1 MNSLV
6 GLKMWIVVII
16 DLLVIILDVLEM
28 FWIKLNVD
36 LEKVVGLGWIEICIV
51 ELLKLWN
58 IEICYMFF
66 FINWLFDEVKL
77 KCFNLWINNF

>member
-1 MNSLV
+1 MNSCYYWFI
-6 GLKMWIVVII
+6 GENYRGFG
-16 DLLVIILDVLEM
+16 D
-28 FWIKLNVD
+28 WIKLNVD
-36 LEKVVGLGWIEICIV
+36 IVGLGWIEMCIV

>member
-1 MNSLV
+1 MNSCYYWFI
-6 GLKMWIVVII
+6 GENFRCFG
-16 DLLVIILDVLEM
+16 D
-28 FWIKLNVD
+28 WIKLNVD